1 MEWKRIKNYPNY
13 EVSNCG
19 MVMNSRGW
27 ILKSAFDGSGYHFVT
42 LYKNGKKKH
51 YSIHRLVADAFIPN
65 PENKP
70 QVDHIDRCK
79 TYNHV
84 SNLRWVTNSE
94 NQQNTGSQ
102 CNNKLGIKNI
112 CYDKLQNRYVFRKEL
127 RGELFIKYFKTLEE
141 ALDFRDQFNCPSR
154 SLAE

>member
-27 ILKSAFDGSGYHFVT
+27 ILKPGLDRKGYQRIK
-42 LYKNGKKKH
+42 LCKNGKVKTFK
-51 YSIHRLVADAFIPN
+51 IHRLVADAFIPN
-65 PENKP
+65 PENKSD
-70 QVDHIDRCK
+70 VDHIDRCK

-84 SNLRWVTNSE
+84 SNLRWATRSE
-94 NQQNTGSQ
+94 NLQNTGVS

-112 CYDKLQNRYVFRKEL
+112 SYDKSQNRYTFKKTIRGQLFR
-127 RGELFIKYFKTLEE
+127 KYFKTLEE
-141 ALDFRDQFNCPSR
+141 AVDFRDQFNCPSKL
-154 SLAE
+154 LAE

>member
-19 MVMNSRGW
+19 LIMNSRGW
-27 ILKSAFDGSGYHFVT
+27 ILKSRINNGYSIIG
-42 LYKNGKKKH
+42 LYKNGKVKTFK
-51 YSIHRLVADAFIPN
+51 IHRLVADAFIPN

-70 QVDHIDRCK
+70 MVDHIDRCK

-84 SNLRWVTNSE
+84 SNLRWATRSE
-94 NQQNTGSQ
+94 NGQNTGVS
-102 CNNKLGIKNI
+102 CNNKLNIKNI
-112 CYDKLQNRYVFRKEL
+112 SYDKFTNRYVFQKNL
-127 RGELFIKYFKTLEE
+127 RGEVFRKRFKTLEE
-141 ALDFRDQFNCPSR
+141 AINFKEEFNCPSR